1 MGNFIESI
9 LKAATSVLLRPI
21 TLFSRQIKKN
31 LFLKSRVVTAVKASM
46 KSFLAVLK
54 RKPAMKS
61 DYVLVG
67 DQYYA
72 KRLLMLVF
80 LLVVAIITLSTTV
93 LVPLARGRL
102 FTPTFALSDP
112 DLATYSGRAK
122 LINRANILVY
132 NGQMAAGLCEGTGKL
147 YDDTGKLVYEGQFKA
162 DAFEGEGILYDGTGQ
177 KIYEGLFAANQFH
190 GLGRAFDE
198 KGRIVYEGDFANGFY
213 NGSGKR
219 FDENGLVRYAGG
231 FSQGLENGYG
241 IAYFSTGNIEYNGS
255 YLNGDYH
262 GEGTLYGADGQKLY
276 SGSFASGKFEGLG
289 KRYNDNGVLI
299 YEGFFAMG
307 TYSGLG
313 RAYDASGILLYE
325 GTFLSGKYSGLGA
338 YYQKEQKRYDG
349 DWLDGG
355 IVFERYL
362 GQLSTDF
369 KQHFLEQGSLVEMK
383 DHYGLWLPQTGV
395 APILSYP
402 DTINEPVISKIYIS
416 RVTLSALGGDG
427 LQLEQWKKRWAN
439 DQKEKQ
445 VALES
450 NEDWDLLKTMG
461 LRGKVWQLTAQVDA
475 ATINAYFNSDYEMV
489 LLEYLPK

>member
-9 LKAATSVLLRPI
+9 LKAATTVLLRPI
-21 TLFSRQIKKN
+21 TLFSKQIKKN
-31 LFLKSRVVTAVKASM
+31 LFLKSRVVTAVKGSM
-46 KSFLAVLK
+46 KSFMAVLK

-80 LLVVAIITLSTTV
+80 LVAVAIITLSTTV
-93 LVPLARGRL
+93 LIPMARGRL

-112 DLATYSGRAK
+112 DLAVYSGRAK
-122 LINRANILVY
+122 LVNRANILVY
-132 NGQMAAGLCEGTGKL
+132 NGQLVAGLCNGSGKL

-213 NGSGKR
+213 NGSGKK

-255 YLNGDYH
+255 YLNGAYH
-262 GEGTLYGADGQKLY
+262 GEGTLYGADGQKIY
-276 SGSFASGKFEGLG
+276 SGNFASGSFDGLG
-289 KRYNDNGVLI
+289 KRYNETGVLI

-313 RAYDASGILLYE
+313 RAYDDKGLLSYE
-325 GTFLSGKYSGLGA
+325 GAFVGGKYSGLGT

-355 IVFERYL
+355 IVFENFL
-362 GQLSTDF
+362 GKLSTDF
-369 KQHFLEQGSLVEMK
+369 KQHFLEQGSLIEMK
-383 DHYGLWLPQTGV
+383 NHYGLWLSQTGV
-395 APILSYP
+395 APVLSYP
-402 DTINEPVISKIYIS
+402 DNVNEPSISKLYVS
-416 RVTLSALGGDG
+416 RVTLSSLGGEG
-427 LQLEQWKKRWAN
+427 VKLEAWKKIWAK

-445 VALES
+445 VTLET

-461 LRGKVWQLTAQVDA
+461 LKGKVWQLSTKNDTAI
-475 ATINAYFNSDYEMV
+475 INAYFNSDQVLV
-489 LLEYLPK
+489 LLEYLPQ